1 MTPTA
6 LALAAAAF
14 VAGYLL
20 GRMETLLAVLRG
32 QTHSAPQG
40 FFAKTKSPEQA
51 PLVANIE
58 IDERKVVSQIDTNSL
73 QNVTQIQLGK
83 QVVAADDINA
93 SVNKLAA
100 LKRS

>member
-1 MTPTA
+1 MTPTS

-14 VAGYLL
+14 VAGYLT
-20 GRMETLLAVLRG
+20 GRLDTLLGVLRG
-32 QTHSAPQG
+32 HANNAPQG
-40 FFAKTKSPEQA
+40 FFAKTSGPAA
-51 PLVANIE
+51 PPKAAIE
-58 IDERKVVSQIDTNSL
+58 IDSRKIVSQIDTNAL